1 MGPRREQVSIQGVD
15 EPTVAP
21 RHGALREHSSKTSS
35 GPARVRSS
43 EAWPQGPYH
52 VTGSLNKRDALSLKP
67 SVFQPSC
74 QNLKLPE
81 KAQVLQV
88 SAQQVFLK
96 LLTHQPLE
104 LQGFQQCFMDS
115 ALVLLTWHVA
125 KHGFRHLT
133 TFLLVSEESPL
144 ENAEMRSPKSS
155 SKSVQGCRV

>member
-1 MGPRREQVSIQGVD
+1 M
-15 EPTVAP
+15 AP
-21 RHGALREHSSKTSS
+21 RTLSCNRQLEQK
-35 GPARVRSS
+35 
-43 EAWPQGPYH
+43 
-52 VTGSLNKRDALSLKP
+52 DALSPKP

-88 SAQQVFLK
+88 SAQQAFLK

-125 KHGFRHLT
+125 KHGSRHLT
-133 TFLLVSEESPL
+133 TFLLVNEESPL
-144 ENAEMRSPKSS
+144 ENAEMHSAKSS
-155 SKSVQGCRV
+155 SKSVQGCSVMDSPLGARLVS